1 MPSSWRAPGC
11 DVALVDVADCSST
24 GDAIRELGRTAEA
37 FAVDVLDAEA
47 VDRVVRDAAQRL
59 GGLDVAVNTV
69 GGTHA
74 PKPFLELTVA
84 EWHDVIDRNALG
96 VVPLLPE
103 RGRMDARARRRRAAS

>member
-1 MPSSWRAPGC
+1 M
-11 DVALVDVADCSST
+11 
-24 GDAIRELGRTAEA
+24 
-37 FAVDVLDAEA
+37 
-47 VDRVVRDAAQRL
+47 RDAAQRL

-84 EWHDVIDRNALG
+84 EWHDVVDRNALG

-103 RGRMDARARRRRAAS
+103 RGAHGCSRTTSRAAS